1 MGIVLSW
8 DDLKEKLDSKHN
20 GQKIV
25 FTNGCFDLL
34 HIGHVTY
41 LKEAKSLGDIL
52 VVGLNSD
59 SSVKKLKGKERPVQN
74 EMDRA
79 SILSEL
85 RSVDYVTIFEQDTPE
100 KLISKI
106 SPNILVKGGDWPVEK
121 IAGADHVLSSG
132 GEVKTLSFVDGKS
145 TSSIL
150 NKIKQL

>member
-121 IAGADHVLSSG
+121 IVGADHVLSSG